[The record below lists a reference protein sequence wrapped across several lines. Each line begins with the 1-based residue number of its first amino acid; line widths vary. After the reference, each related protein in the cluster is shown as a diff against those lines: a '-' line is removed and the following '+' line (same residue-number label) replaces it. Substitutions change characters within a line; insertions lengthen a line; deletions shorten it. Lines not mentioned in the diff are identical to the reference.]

1 VNIVEWTRP
10 VFPALFRRLPSLFR
24 RPGLQP
30 IVSPDNRAQFKDLED
45 DLGFLDGA
53 LEAAFKQYDLEAL
66 RQQSRYRRQQLLLL
80 AGGVAGAVVG
90 ALQAVFTRQVWL
102 GAAVAALALV
112 SVWYARAIQRNQSLR
127 HYVDARTRAEG
138 LRSLYFQYVTRVG
151 RYAGET
157 RKERLRADVAAVL
170 ARKLT

>member
-1 VNIVEWTRP
+1 MEWKRP
-10 VFPALFRRLPSLFR
+10 GFPPLLRRLPSLFR
-24 RPGLQP
+24 GPAFNP
-30 IVSPDNRAQFKDLED
+30 IVPPGTRARFGDLED
-45 DLGFLDGA
+45 DLRFLDDA
-53 LEAAFKQYDLEAL
+53 LGAAFEQCDLEAL

-80 AGGVAGAVVG
+80 AGGVTGAIVG
-90 ALQAVFTRQVWL
+90 ALQAVFTSQVWL

-127 HYVDARTRAEG
+127 HYVDERTRAER

-157 RKERLRADVAAVL
+157 REAQLRADVAAVL
-170 ARKLT
+170 AEELA